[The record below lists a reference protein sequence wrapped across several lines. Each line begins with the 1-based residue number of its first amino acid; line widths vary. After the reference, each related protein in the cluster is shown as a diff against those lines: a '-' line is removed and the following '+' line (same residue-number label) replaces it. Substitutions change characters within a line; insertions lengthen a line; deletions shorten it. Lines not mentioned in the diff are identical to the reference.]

1 MDPLKAFEHLLTKSV
16 NQCVCDTW
24 NIQILV
30 LDHYYTHT
38 PRYILFRP
46 WRRTNEIWWPNWL
59 QLHMM
64 IMQRTHIWCLLAKS
78 LTIDLMAIMVVV
90 DDVVVVVVVVFED
103 IKLLVCTANIIF
115 VAFDYYCLFVC
126 SFVCMFLHLFHIFF
140 SMYSC
145 NMVVVVI

>member
-30 LDHYYTHT
+30 LDHYYTRT

-103 IKLLVCTANIIF
+103 IKLLVYSKYNFRCIRLL
-115 VAFDYYCLFVC
+115 LFVC
-126 SFVCMFLHLFHIFF
+126 LFVCMFLHLFHIFF
-140 SMYSC
+140 FNVFM
-145 NMVVVVI
+145 

>member
-38 PRYILFRP
+38 LRYILFRP

-90 DDVVVVVVVVFED
+90 DDVVVVVVFED
-103 IKLLVCTANIIF
+103 IKLLVYSKYNFRCIRLLLF
-115 VAFDYYCLFVC
+115 VCLFVRMYVFT
-126 SFVCMFLHLFHIFF
+126 FVPHFF